1 MPRPVKDGKI
11 VRYECAPEQ
20 TTGLAGMRL
29 RKIWEDF
36 MKNDLFT
43 IGGVTIHGYGLMI
56 GLGIIAAYTMSEY
69 RAKKKGLDSDPII
82 SIALWGVAAG
92 LICAKLLYYITIFDE
107 ILADPSLLVNF
118 SDGFVVYGG
127 IVGGIFGGWL
137 YCKVKKLPFFKYFDL
152 VMPAVA
158 LAQGLGRIGCFLA
171 GCCYGLQM
179 ESPISIVFT
188 QSDFAPNNV
197 PLLPTQLISSGLDFL
212 HCLVLLY
219 AAKRCKHDGQVSALY
234 LIFYSI
240 GRFGL
245 EYLRGD
251 LVRGSVGT
259 FSTSQFI
266 SLFILAAGVILYV
279 MCPKLQG
286 KEEIRDTEKLEDAD
300 NLHRMD

>member
-1 MPRPVKDGKI
+1 
-11 VRYECAPEQ
+11 
-20 TTGLAGMRL
+20 
-29 RKIWEDF
+29 
-36 MKNDLFT
+36 MKNELFSIGGFT
-43 IGGVTIHGYGLMI
+43 IYGYGLMI
-56 GLGIIAAYTMSEY
+56 GLGIVAAYMMSEY
-69 RAKKKGLDSDPII
+69 RAKRRGMDSDPLI

-92 LICAKLLYYITIFDE
+92 LVCAKLLYYITIWDK
-107 ILADPSLLVNF
+107 ILEDPSLLKNL

-137 YCKVKKLPFFKYFDL
+137 YCKVKKLPFLKYFDL

-158 LAQGLGRIGCFLA
+158 LAQGFGRIGCFLA

-188 QSDFAPNNV
+188 HSDFAPNHV

-212 HCLVLLY
+212 HCLILLY
-219 AAKRCKHDGQVSALY
+219 AAKKCKSDGRVSALY

-251 LVRGSVGT
+251 LVRGSVGAL
-259 FSTSQFI
+259 STSQFI
-266 SLFILAAGVILYV
+266 SIFILAVGIILYV
-279 MCPKLQG
+279 MCPKFK
-286 KEEIRDTEKLEDAD
+286 KEEA
-300 NLHRMD
+300 

>member
-1 MPRPVKDGKI
+1 
-11 VRYECAPEQ
+11 
-20 TTGLAGMRL
+20 
-29 RKIWEDF
+29 

-43 IGGVTIHGYGLMI
+43 IGGITVHGYGLMI
-56 GLGIIAAYTMSEY
+56 GLGILAAYLMSEY
-69 RAKKKGLDSDPII
+69 RAKKRGLDSDPLI
-82 SIALWGVAAG
+82 SIALWGVVIG
-92 LICAKLLYYITIFDE
+92 FLSAKLLYFVTVLDE
-107 ILADPSLLVNF
+107 IIEDPSMMLSF
-118 SDGFVVYGG
+118 GDGFVVYGG

-137 YCKVKKLPFFKYFDL
+137 YCRIKKLPFFKYFDL
-152 VMPAVA
+152 IMPAFA
-158 LAQGLGRIGCFLA
+158 LAQGFGRIGCFLA

-188 QSDFAPNNV
+188 ESAFAPNHV

-219 AAKRCKHDGQVSALY
+219 AAKRCRYDGQVSALY

-266 SLFILAAGVILYV
+266 SVFILAVGVILFAAS
-279 MCPKLQG
+279 PKLK
-286 KEEIRDTEKLEDAD
+286 KEEQINAEQIKEEQI
-300 NLHRMD
+300 NEEQQ